1 MRNWGFGMLIV
12 GLIVIVAY
20 AVDAVLK
27 SVGKMREDVTAYD
40 SERQARSIRY
50 RSR

>member
-20 AVDAVLK
+20 AVDAVLE
-27 SVGKMREDVTAYD
+27 SVGKMREDVSAYS
-40 SERQARSIRY
+40 SERQAQSPRY
-50 RSR
+50 QRR